1 MTGFLPVHVAQG
13 FVKTGKLVALAVG
26 SVQRHPVA
34 ADVPTFVELG
44 YKNIDV
50 DLWYAFYLPAKA
62 SPSLVAS
69 LNAEIAAILREP
81 AIREVLN
88 KGGMDARSTSPDE
101 LNALGQKD
109 FARWGNVIKSKNIT
123 PD

>member
-1 MTGFLPVHVAQG
+1 VAQG